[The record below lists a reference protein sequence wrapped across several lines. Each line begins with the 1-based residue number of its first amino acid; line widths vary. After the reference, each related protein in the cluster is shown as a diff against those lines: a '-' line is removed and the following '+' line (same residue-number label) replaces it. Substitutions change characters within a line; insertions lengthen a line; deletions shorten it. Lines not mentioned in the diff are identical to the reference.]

1 MFVFGKSFFSCLC
14 EIKNWQ
20 TSALPEARLKPFDN
34 EQIIRQMFKLSYQI
48 WVLIFENKKKT
59 IIKTLTSFENICK
72 DTVWLEILRGQV
84 FVWKSELE
92 FEKLTKTKK
101 IALFCSFSTP

>member
-20 TSALPEARLKPFDN
+20 TSALPEARLKLFDN

-48 WVLIFENKKKT
+48 WVLIFENKKKNYH
-59 IIKTLTSFENICK
+59 KNFN
-72 DTVWLEILRGQV
+72 Q
-84 FVWKSELE
+84 FWKHL
-92 FEKLTKTKK
+92 
-101 IALFCSFSTP
+101 